1 MGKLPFEEKTVEQ
14 LTEEMNNALRE
25 SENKPPMTIEEEIEY
40 DAEAGYDYYED
51 DDIELTRELVH
62 STGELPP
69 CLDYREGYF
78 DDETSYVSE
87 LWYAYN
93 TTLVTYYFSTYNM
106 PNDKKMIEDYLIRV
120 GKLKQGERHELG
132 IMVIELEEED
142 IYSVT
147 VAVGDDDETFCE
159 AIL

>member
-1 MGKLPFEEKTVEQ
+1 MEKRIFEKKTPGQ
-14 LTEEMNNALRE
+14 MTEEMNKAIQE
-25 SENKPPMTIEEEIEY
+25 GKNKSPMSVEEEIEY
-40 DAEAGYDYYED
+40 DAESGYYYYED
-51 DDIELTRELVH
+51 EDIELTRELVH

-69 CLDYREGYF
+69 CIDYREGYF
-78 DDETSYVSE
+78 EDETSYVSE

-106 PNDKKMIEDYLIRV
+106 PNDKKTIEDYLIRV
-120 GKLKQGERHELG
+120 GKLKNGERHELE

-159 AIL
+159 AFL